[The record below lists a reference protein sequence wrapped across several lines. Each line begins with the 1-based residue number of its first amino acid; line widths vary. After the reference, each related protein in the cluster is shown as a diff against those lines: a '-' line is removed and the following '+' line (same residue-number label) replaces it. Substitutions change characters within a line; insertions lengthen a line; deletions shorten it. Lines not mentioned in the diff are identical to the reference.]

1 MVSALDKKL
10 WRDLGRMR
18 GQAITIALV
27 MAVGI
32 ACFIA
37 LRGNHA
43 SLVSA
48 QSSYYDRLHFADVF
62 AHLARAPD
70 SVALDLEALP
80 EVARVETRVV
90 EAGVIPLPS
99 VAEPIRAQLVS
110 LPARGRPVLN
120 DVQVRRGRML
130 EPYAVDEALL
140 LEAFADHHGI
150 EPGATLDVVIDG
162 KMQTLN
168 IVGIAT
174 SPEYVVGFA
183 PGDLTPRPGSFAVL
197 WMRRDLLA
205 ATFNMEGAFNDVV
218 LALQPGASREAALEA
233 VDRVLE
239 RHGGVGAIERD
250 KQASTFFVNGEL
262 MQLEAMGSVIPAI
275 FLAVAAL
282 LINIV
287 LSRLVHQE
295 RPEIATLK
303 AVGYRDFEVGAHFAK
318 LIGVIGVAGAI
329 VGVSLGVY
337 LGRAMLGL
345 YTEFFNFPDLRFIVD
360 ARSAGM
366 AVAISLA
373 SAGLGAAWS
382 IRRVASLPPAEAMR
396 PAAPAR
402 YRRSLLDRFG
412 LTRLVGASGQMVLRE
427 LERRPLRTAMST
439 LAIASSVGLMVVGGW
454 YYDGVE
460 VLMRTQ
466 FHEVMREDIAVTFID
481 PMPSRAIRELAHI
494 EGVVQAEGLRMV
506 PVRFTRG
513 PRHRDGTIIG
523 YPDGVEM
530 RALRDKL
537 GRPQP
542 LPADGVVL
550 TDILAEILAVEVGDT
565 IEVKVNDMERGRH
578 QLVVTGLVDEAFGL
592 QGHMRLDP
600 LREAIGESDRVS
612 LGLLRIDPEH
622 GAAIDEELEDLPGVL
637 GVAHRRDILE
647 RFEEQ
652 SAGMILTFA
661 VIISLFAATITVGVV
676 YNNARVALSM
686 RGRDLASLRVLGFHK
701 GEISAVLLGELAIQV
716 ALALPLGLFFGTL
729 LVHWLAELVDPE
741 TYRLAVVITPKS
753 YALAAAIAI
762 AASAVS
768 ALLVRRKLDHLDLIA
783 VLKTRE

>member
-1 MVSALDKKL
+1 MVTALDRKL
-10 WRDLGRMR
+10 WRDLRRMR
-18 GQAITIALV
+18 GQALTIALV

-32 ACFIA
+32 ACFVA
-37 LRGNHA
+37 LEGNHA
-43 SLVSA
+43 SLVGA
-48 QSSYYDRLHFADVF
+48 QSSYYDRLRFADVF
-62 AHLARAPD
+62 AHLARAPE

-80 EVARVETRVV
+80 EVARVEPRVV
-90 EAGVIPLPS
+90 EAGVIPLPG
-99 VAEPIRAQLVS
+99 VPEPIRAQLVS

-120 DVQVRRGRML
+120 DLVLRRGRML

-140 LEAFADHHGI
+140 LEAFATHHGI
-150 EPGATLDVVIDG
+150 EPGSTLDVVIDG
-162 KMQTLN
+162 KMHKLH

-174 SPEYVVGFA
+174 SPEYVVSFA
-183 PGDLTPRPGSFAVL
+183 PGDLAPTPGTFAVL

-218 LALQPGASREAALEA
+218 LALQPGASRPAALEA
-233 VDRVLE
+233 VDRILDP
-239 RHGGVGAIERD
+239 HGGVGAIERD

-287 LSRLVHQE
+287 LSRLVHLQ

-303 AVGYRDFEVGAHFAK
+303 AVGYRDWEVGAHFAK
-318 LIGVIGVAGAI
+318 LIAVIGGAGAI
-329 VGVSLGVY
+329 VGVSLGIY

-345 YTEFFNFPDLRFIVD
+345 YTEYFNFPDLHFIVD
-360 ARSAGM
+360 ARSLGT
-366 AVAISLA
+366 AVAISLG

-382 IRRVASLPPAEAMR
+382 IRRVAELPPAEAMR

-402 YRRSLLDRFG
+402 YRRSWLDRLG
-412 LTRLVGASGQMVLRE
+412 LTWLLGAPGQMVLRE

-481 PMPSRAIRELAHI
+481 PMPSSAIRELGHI
-494 EGVVQAEGLRMV
+494 EGVVQAEGLRVV
-506 PVRFTRG
+506 PVRFHNG

-537 GRPQP
+537 GRPRP
-542 LPADGVVL
+542 LPPDGLVL
-550 TDILAEILAVEVGDT
+550 TDMLADILGVEVGDT
-565 IEVKVNDMERGRH
+565 VEVKVNDMDRGRYT
-578 QLVVTGLVDEAFGL
+578 LVVNGLVDEAFGL
-592 QGHMRLDP
+592 QGHMRLDR

-612 LGLLRIDPEH
+612 LGLLRIDPAK
-622 GAAIDEELEDLPGVL
+622 GATIDERLKDLPGVL
-637 GVAHRRDILE
+637 GVARRRDILE
-647 RFEEQ
+647 RFQEQ

-661 VIISLFAATITVGVV
+661 IIISLFAATITVGVV

-701 GEISAVLLGELAIQV
+701 GEISAVLLSELAIQV
-716 ALALPLGLFFGTL
+716 VCALPLGLLFGTL
-729 LVHWLAELVDPE
+729 LVHWLADLVDPE
-741 TYRLAVVITPKS
+741 TYRLAVIITPKS
-753 YALAAAIAI
+753 YAFAAAIAL

-768 ALLVRRKLDHLDLIA
+768 ALLVRRRLDHLDLIS